1 MKEWIYKNNLLSFKV
16 IHLKY
21 IYFKSFSFLLVFLMM
36 FIGDIS
42 FAQNA
47 NTAKIEQIQLNNHP
61 QAKTDIE
68 ALMKKHNLTTLDD
81 LVDKDPEE
89 IFKIRDELIILLWK
103 NGESAYHL
111 DTNVV
116 KMRDAL
122 RMYMDWYADAS
133 FDRSIYKTV
142 VWRWEKLKALD
153 EKLAKTDEKLAKTDE
168 KLAKTDEKLAKTDE
182 KLAKEIA
189 KWEEL
194 KKIAKMMGVS
204 ENNINK

>member
-47 NTAKIEQIQLNNHP
+47 NTAKIEQIQLTNDP
-61 QAKTDIE
+61 QAKADMKALLAKYNVPSINDIWELDVTVMVKMRNDLCVYLDANTRGTYRLDTDVV
-68 ALMKKHNLTTLDD
+68 AL
-81 LVDKDPEE
+81 
-89 IFKIRDELIILLWK
+89 RDELGKQLASEIPDTEKKK
-103 NGESAYHL
+103 NFKEI
-111 DTNVV
+111 
-116 KMRDAL
+116 
-122 RMYMDWYADAS
+122 
-133 FDRSIYKTV
+133 F
-142 VWRWEKLKALD
+142 
-153 EKLAKTDEKLAKTDE
+153 AKVQQWAIKLAKTDE

>member
-47 NTAKIEQIQLNNHP
+47 NTAKIEQIQLTNDP
-61 QAKTDIE
+61 QAKADMKALLAKYNVPSINDIWELDVTVMVKMRNDLCVYLDANTRGTYRLDTDVV
-68 ALMKKHNLTTLDD
+68 AL
-81 LVDKDPEE
+81 
-89 IFKIRDELIILLWK
+89 RDELGKQLASEIPDTEKKK
-103 NGESAYHL
+103 NFKEI
-111 DTNVV
+111 
-116 KMRDAL
+116 
-122 RMYMDWYADAS
+122 
-133 FDRSIYKTV
+133 F
-142 VWRWEKLKALD
+142 
-153 EKLAKTDEKLAKTDE
+153 AKVQQWAI

>member
-47 NTAKIEQIQLNNHP
+47 NTAKIEQIQLTNDP
-61 QAKTDIE
+61 QAKADMKALLAKYNVPSINDIWELDVTVMVKMRNDLCIYLDANTRGTYRLDTDVV
-68 ALMKKHNLTTLDD
+68 AL
-81 LVDKDPEE
+81 
-89 IFKIRDELIILLWK
+89 RDELGKQLASEIP
-103 NGESAYHL
+103 
-111 DTNVV
+111 DT
-116 KMRDAL
+116 
-122 RMYMDWYADAS
+122 
-133 FDRSIYKTV
+133 
-142 VWRWEKLKALD
+142 EKKKHFKEIFAKVQQWAI
-153 EKLAKTDEKLAKTDE
+153 KLAQ
-168 KLAKTDEKLAKTDE
+168 TDE